1 MPMTKRDRM
10 KKAIQQQK
18 EEKMS
23 YLRRQLA
30 KGNITKE
37 EYEQKAH
44 GTTTMA

>member
-1 MPMTKRDRM
+1 MRA
-10 KKAIQQQK
+10 AILQQR

-23 YLRRQLA
+23 YLRRELA
-30 KGNITKE
+30 KGHITKE

>member
-1 MPMTKRDRM
+1 MYTKSRDRM
-10 KKAIQQQK
+10 RAAILQQR
-18 EEKMS
+18 EERMS